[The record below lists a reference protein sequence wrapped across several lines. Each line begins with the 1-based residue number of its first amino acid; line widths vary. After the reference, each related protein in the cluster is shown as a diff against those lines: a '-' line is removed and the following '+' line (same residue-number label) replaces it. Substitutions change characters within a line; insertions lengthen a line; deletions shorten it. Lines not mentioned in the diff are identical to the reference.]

1 MMTKEEFVAEL
12 QRLGFKVKTL
22 PNGEQ
27 VVHGLKLKTPK
38 VSGLKPLGGR
48 HPEPRGRPPGEG
60 SDPAG

>member
-12 QRLGFKVKTL
+12 QRLGFMVETL

-38 VSGLKPLGGR
+38 ISGLQPLDGG
-48 HPEPRGRPPGEG
+48 HPKARRRPPGKG
-60 SDPAG
+60 PDTAG